1 MPDLRKHVQI
11 WCLILSLVVMSSA
24 CEQPGKDSA
33 ASLHHTPTTASTL
46 DQQTCPAQ
54 GLARAANMPSRPA
67 GGHPNLIYR
76 SWHPGPAYPGGSDP
90 VPLISIAGGDL
101 LRYDS
106 VTAAST
112 LILQESQI
120 ASVNVS
126 PDGQWLLLVSS
137 VQRSPVQNRER
148 IQLIRIDG
156 QHLQTLY
163 CAPEDAYIGMVLFSP
178 DQHAL
183 VFTQARPPGETRLPR
198 ENGNT
203 YLLDVATGKLR
214 LVLSSDRPGYPS
226 ISKANQCCGGILEP
240 MKWATNNSV
249 YFSTDSGDE
258 LMNGIVSL
266 SYGFDLYLL
275 HDSRKDASQQQSNLQ
290 LIAPATSENQCGD
303 FDITPDN
310 RQLACIVDS
319 ASRSDTLKMASP
331 AGSMFHI
338 MYHDT
343 IGILRARVISN
354 TTLLFIQTYI
364 APGEMG
370 PDGEEALWKINTD
383 GSQPVKLMT
392 SPGPAGY
399 WFDFADDRQSWSTLS
414 RDGSLYVVTAS
425 ALQSLLIGSLNG
437 GPTKTIPLPKGTST
451 ITPVGWTQF

>member
-1 MPDLRKHVQI
+1 MSDLRKHVQI
-11 WCLILSLVVMSSA
+11 WCLILSLVVMLSA
-24 CEQPGKDSA
+24 CGQPGKDEAVSIRQA
-33 ASLHHTPTTASTL
+33 PTTAPIL
-46 DQQTCPAQ
+46 EQQTCPAQ
-54 GLARAANMPSRPA
+54 GHARAANLLSRPA

-76 SWHPGPAYPGGSDP
+76 SWHPGPDYPGGSDS

-126 PDGQWLLLVSS
+126 PDGQWLLLVSA

-183 VFTQARPPGETRLPR
+183 VFTQASRTGD
-198 ENGNT
+198 T
-203 YLLDVATGKLR
+203 YLLDVATGKLH
-214 LVLSSDRPGYPS
+214 LALSSGRSGFPS
-226 ISKANQCCGGILEP
+226 KKCIHCGILEP
-240 MKWATNNSV
+240 VKWATNNSV
-249 YFSTDSGDE
+249 YFSNDSVDE

-266 SYGFDLYLL
+266 PYGFDLYLL
-275 HDSRKDASQQQSNLQ
+275 HDSNKDASQQQSNLQ
-290 LIAPATSENQCGD
+290 LIASATSENQCGD

-331 AGSMFHI
+331 VGSMFHI
-338 MYHDT
+338 MYHDP
-343 IGILRARVISN
+343 IGILQARVISN
-354 TTLLFIQTYI
+354 TTLLFIQTHI
-364 APGEMG
+364 TPRENG
-370 PDGEEALWKINTD
+370 PDREEVLWKINTD

-414 RDGSLYVVTAS
+414 RDGSLYVVTAGG
-425 ALQSLLIGSLNG
+425 LQSLLIGSLNG
-437 GPTKTIPLPKGTST
+437 GPTKTISMPKEATA
-451 ITPVGWTQF
+451 ITAVGWTQF